1 MKKSL
6 LLGLL
11 GLAAAALPSFGQG
24 TIALDNYDSVTHP
37 TVKYGVG
44 TGGTVG
50 AAITAGNY
58 TAGWYFVN
66 TAGNF
71 TANFAADPLGSA
83 LPTSLYSGAGVLTLA
98 TGLGATGG
106 IDNGDTGTAGEYA
119 PPQAFN
125 PGLGEGAT
133 VTVMLIAYNNG
144 SYALASNRGHSTAF
158 TMTTSVGSA
167 FAPFSGASET
177 DGGFSVVPVPEPT
190 VFALAGMGAAAL
202 MIVRRKK

>member
-1 MKKSL
+1 MKKTI

-11 GLAAAALPSFGQG
+11 GLAAASLPSFGQG
-24 TIALDNYDSVTHP
+24 TIALDNYDSTQHPLVT
-37 TVKYGVG
+37 YGAN

-50 AAITAGNY
+50 SAITTGTY

-71 TANFAADPLGSA
+71 VGSFAADASGNA
-83 LPTSLYSGAGVLTLA
+83 IPTGLYSGPGTLTLA
-98 TGLGATGG
+98 TGIGSTGG
-106 IDNGDTGTAGEYA
+106 INNGDTGMPGEYA

-133 VTVMLIAYNNG
+133 VTVMIIAYDTG
-144 SYALASNRGHSTAF
+144 SYAGASNRGHSTAF
-158 TMTTSVGSA
+158 TMTTSTGSA
-167 FAPFSGASET
+167 FAPFSGNSET
-177 DGGFSVVPVPEPT
+177 DGGFAVHPVPEPT
-190 VFALAGMGAAAL
+190 VFALAGIGAAAL

>member
-1 MKKSL
+1 MKKSI

-24 TIALDNYDSVTHP
+24 TIALDNYDSTQHP
-37 TVKYGVG
+37 LVSYGAN

-50 AAITAGNY
+50 AAITTGNY

-71 TANFAADPLGSA
+71 VGSFSADGSGIA
-83 LPTSLYSGAGVLTLA
+83 IPTTLYSGPGVLTLA
-98 TGLGATGG
+98 SGIGATGG
-106 IDNGDTGTAGEYA
+106 INNGDTGTAGEYA

-133 VTVMLIAYNNG
+133 VTVMVIAYNG
-144 SYALASNRGHSTAF
+144 TSYANAGNRGHSTAF
-158 TMTTSVGSA
+158 TMTTTTGSA
-167 FAPFSGASET
+167 FAPFSGNSET
-177 DGGFSVVPVPEPT
+177 DGGFSVHPVPEPT
-190 VFALAGMGAAAL
+190 VFALAGIGAAAL
-202 MIVRRKK
+202 MVVRRKK